1 MFPKKLPSRI
11 KDNTKSL
18 EIRSAEES
26 TKMHVEF
33 LFWPRAVPLPI
44 REIVEF
50 DISGMICSF
59 TFETQSSVDAN
70 PLEAQ
75 LLIRLDMY

>member
-1 MFPKKLPSRI
+1 MFPKNLPSRI

-33 LFWPRAVPLPI
+33 
-44 REIVEF
+44 

-59 TFETQSSVDAN
+59 TFET
-70 PLEAQ
+70 
-75 LLIRLDMY
+75 